1 MRSILVLWMVIGL
14 AAQAAAGEELAF
26 SLSATDATAV
36 SVAVGEAE
44 ATAVIFLGTECP
56 MARLYGP
63 RLSRLAR
70 EFSDRGVQVV
80 GVNSNRQD
88 SIADIERYVREH
100 SVTFPIVRDKGNVI
114 ADRYGATRTPE
125 VFLLDRDLNVRYHG
139 RIDDQYAPGVSRSA
153 PQREDLRVAIEQLL
167 AGNEIS
173 VPRTEPLGCFIG
185 KVPRPD
191 GEAVVRNE
199 ITFTEHVSR
208 VLQMHCIEC
217 HRDGEIAPFAM
228 EQYDEVV
235 GWASTMLETIEDG
248 RMPPWSADPVSGKF
262 ANARHMPEADKQI
275 FRDWVAGGMKR
286 GDPEKLPEA
295 IEYLSGWQLPREP
308 DVILPMRDRAYR
320 VPAEGTV
327 EYQYF
332 VVDPGFE
339 EDKWILGAQIIPGA
353 RSVVHHAIAFLRPP
367 DGVPM
372 RGIGWLTAYV
382 PGQRLVPLPPGHARK
397 VPAGSKIV
405 FQMHYTTNGR
415 EQDDLSS
422 VGIVFVDP
430 DEVTHRVITL
440 IGIEQEFEIPPH
452 TEAHNVTAAVGWL
465 PESGTLLGVAPHMHY
480 RGKSFELYADRG
492 DKTQTLLRVPRYD
505 FNWQHSYA
513 FAEPIALDGID
524 RLHFRATF
532 DNSKDNPFNPDPSE
546 WVTWGDQTWEE
557 MAVAFFEVAEPIE
570 RSTTSKVES
579 QPTPADEAE
588 RQRKIEAYVSR
599 VFEKLDADGDGEITE
614 SELSIV
620 VRHWNLGDFDR
631 NGDKVITRDEVRE
644 LAESLY

>member
-1 MRSILVLWMVIGL
+1 MKSTIALLTVLGL
-14 AAQAAAGEELAF
+14 TSPVFAGEELSF
-26 SLSATDATAV
+26 SVPAIDATPV
-36 SVAVGEAE
+36 SIAVGEME
-44 ATAVIFLGTECP
+44 VTAVVFLGTECP
-56 MARLYGP
+56 MAKLYGP

-70 EFSDRGVQVV
+70 EFADRGVQVV
-80 GVNSNRQD
+80 GVISNRQD
-88 SIADIERYVREH
+88 SIADIERYIREQ
-100 SVTFPIVRDKGNVI
+100 SVTFPVVHDKGNVI

-167 AGNEIS
+167 AGEEVS

-185 KVPRPD
+185 KVLRPD
-191 GEAVVRNE
+191 GDPVVND

-208 VLQMHCIEC
+208 VLQMHCMEC
-217 HRDGEIAPFAM
+217 HREGEIAPFAM
-228 EQYDEVV
+228 EEFDEVV
-235 GWASTMLETIEDG
+235 GWAPTMLETIEDG
-248 RMPPWSADPVSGKF
+248 RMPPWGADPASGNF
-262 ANARHMPEADKQI
+262 ANGRHMPDADKQI
-275 FRDWVAGGMKR
+275 LRDWVAGGMKR
-286 GDPEKLPEA
+286 GDPQELPEP

-308 DVILPMRDRAYR
+308 DVILPMRDRPYR

-415 EQDDLSS
+415 EVDDVSS
-422 VGIVFVDP
+422 VGIVFADP
-430 DEVTHRVITL
+430 DDVTHRVITL

-452 TEAHNVTAAVGWL
+452 SDAHTVEAAVHWL
-465 PESGTLLGVAPHMHY
+465 PEGGRLLGVAPHMHY
-480 RGKSFELYADRG
+480 RGKSFELNADRG
-492 DKTQTLLRVPRYD
+492 DTTQTLLRVPRYD

-513 FAEPIALDGID
+513 FAEPIALDEID
-524 RLHFRATF
+524 RLHFTATF
-532 DNSKDNPFNPDPSE
+532 DNSRDNPFNPDPSE

-570 RSTTSKVES
+570 RSTRSKEKS

-588 RQRKIEAYVSR
+588 RQRKIKAYIAR
-599 VFEKLDADGDGEITE
+599 VFETLDADGDGEITE

-644 LAESLY
+644 LAETLY